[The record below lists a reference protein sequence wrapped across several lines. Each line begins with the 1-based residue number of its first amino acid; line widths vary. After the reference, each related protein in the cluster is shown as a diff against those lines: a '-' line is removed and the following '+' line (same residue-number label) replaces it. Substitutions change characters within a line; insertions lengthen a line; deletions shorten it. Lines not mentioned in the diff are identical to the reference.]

1 MRYKLIYTILFISF
15 IFIHD
20 AQSKSETADYKK
32 LVGTWVRPDGGYVL
46 VIKNVRDD
54 GNIDAAY
61 FNPGTIRVS
70 EARVS
75 TKADRLNIYVEL
87 RDTGYPGSN
96 YTLTYDPDTDRLV
109 CPIWSRRACNTS
121 RTWLSSTLDKT
132 SSATAGFTQRK
143 STGAISQR
151 EL

>member
-1 MRYKLIYTILFISF
+1 MTV
-15 IFIHD
+15 D
-20 AQSKSETADYKK
+20 
-32 LVGTWVRPDGGYVL
+32 VL

-61 FNPGTIRVS
+61 FNPRSVRVS
-70 EARVS
+70 QARVS

-109 CPIWSRRACNTS
+109 GVYHPMVLKKKFDIFFVRDRA
-121 RTWLSSTLDKT
+121 
-132 SSATAGFTQRK
+132 
-143 STGAISQR
+143 
-151 EL
+151 